1 MAVEQTELKFKFD
14 KKGYLH
20 VEYKEKEKT
29 DAGDIIT
36 SRSPEKHDVV
46 NADEKQRE
54 MLVDALVET
63 TKRYLSG
70 DSISYFNE

>member
-46 NADEKQRE
+46 NADERQKKQLIE
-54 MLVDALVET
+54 ALVKTVE
-63 TKRYLSG
+63 RYLSG
-70 DSISYFNE
+70 DSIPYFNE